1 MPATPPSNASDR
13 DALGWLVR
21 LRWFAV
27 VGQSLTVLVVDWL
40 LQIDLPLLI
49 LFSCIGVTAVSN
61 LAAAIHMRSR
71 GASPPAWFAT
81 ALMVTDVGVITA
93 LLMFTGGS
101 GNPFAS
107 FYLIHATMAAM
118 VLSARAAWLIWALCS
133 AGYGLLFLM
142 RHNLSDLHHHAICG
156 PAMNYDLH
164 LHGMLVS
171 LVVSAAAIAYF
182 VSRMMRALRER
193 ERELNVARSREEENE
208 RFASLATLA
217 AGVAHEIGSPL
228 GTIAVAAGELRRASA
243 ELPADNTIREDAEL
257 IAEEVTRCRSILDRL
272 SDRSGAMGDVPQAVS
287 IEGLVD
293 SVRASLSSADA
304 SRLQCASA
312 ANVGSIVVPPLAL
325 AQGLGVLVKNA
336 FDASPATAPVRLS
349 IERTETEVLFMVED
363 YGSGMAEEIRA
374 HAGEPFFT
382 TKEEGRGMGLGLFL
396 VRLLAQR
403 LNGSLRLEPK
413 VAGGTRATLTISQV
427 FPK

>member
-1 MPATPPSNASDR
+1 M
-13 DALGWLVR
+13 R

-27 VGQSLTVLVVDWL
+27 VGQSLTVFVVDWL
-40 LQIDLPLLI
+40 LRIDLPLLI

-61 LAAAIHMRSR
+61 LAAGIRMRSR
-71 GASPPAWFAT
+71 SAPPPFWLPT
-81 ALMVTDVGVITA
+81 GLMVTDVAVITA

-107 FYLIHATMAAM
+107 FYLVHATMAAM

-171 LVVSAAAIAYF
+171 LVVTAAAIAYF
-182 VSRMMRALRER
+182 VSRVMRALRDR
-193 ERELNVARSREEENE
+193 ERELSDARTREAENE

-243 ELPADNTIREDAEL
+243 QLPPDNTIRDDAEL

-272 SDRSGAMGDVPQAVS
+272 SDRSGAMGDVPRAVS
-287 IEGLVD
+287 LKELLDG
-293 SVRASLSSADA
+293 VRESLPAADA
-304 SRLQCASA
+304 RRLQCEAGDETLS
-312 ANVGSIVVPPLAL
+312 VIVPPLAL
-325 AQGLGVLVKNA
+325 TQGLGVLVKNA
-336 FDASPATAPVRLS
+336 FDASPATAPVRVR
-349 IERTETEVLFMVED
+349 IERREAEVSFVVED
-363 YGSGMAEEIRA
+363 SGSGLAAEARA

-403 LNGSLRLEPK
+403 LNGSLRLESNP
-413 VAGGTRATLTISQV
+413 AGGTRATLTLSQT
-427 FPK
+427 FPT